1 MKNKLIKTICIFT
14 SICLIFPAPV
24 RAAQGTPRIPND
36 AISIYSTELSYDLRD
51 QNGNTIWD
59 QNGTVKYE
67 GKPIEITAYPLI
79 GNALLPRESYSLSI
93 EGENVTKTLVKDAY
107 TEETYIY
114 NDSNLSLIHI

>member
-67 GKPIEITAYPLI
+67 GKPIEITAYPPHRKRT
-79 GNALLPRESYSLSI
+79 AAPRKLFFI
-93 EGENVTKTLVKDAY
+93 HRRGECDEN
-107 TEETYIY
+107 I
-114 NDSNLSLIHI
+114 S

>member
-24 RAAQGTPRIPND
+24 RAAQGTPRIAND

-67 GKPIEITAYPLI
+67 GKPIEITAASRKLFFI
-79 GNALLPRESYSLSI
+79 HRR
-93 EGENVTKTLVKDAY
+93 GECDEN
-107 TEETYIY
+107 I
-114 NDSNLSLIHI
+114 S

>member
-51 QNGNTIWD
+51 QNGNTI
-59 QNGTVKYE
+59 
-67 GKPIEITAYPLI
+67 
-79 GNALLPRESYSLSI
+79 
-93 EGENVTKTLVKDAY
+93 
-107 TEETYIY
+107 
-114 NDSNLSLIHI
+114 